1 MSKREDWPSEKI
13 SPEDLLN
20 MAREAADRAYV
31 PYSRFHV
38 GAAMLFENDEVIQS
52 CNVENASYGITI
64 CAERAGVVIMVS
76 QGKRN
81 PLAIAVVGSHE
92 TSDDYFKIECPPCGA
107 CRQALME
114 FNKNM
119 LVVMAS
125 KDGAKVFELK
135 KLLPHSFTLDPDF

>member
-1 MSKREDWPSEKI
+1 MTAKTSWPSENI

-20 MAREAADRAYV
+20 LAREAADRAYV

-38 GAAMLFENDEVIQS
+38 GAAMLFEGDEVIQS
-52 CNVENASYGITI
+52 CNVENASFGITI

-76 QGKRN
+76 QGKHN
-81 PLAIAVVGSHE
+81 PLAVAVAGSHE
-92 TSDDYFKIECPPCGA
+92 DRNDYMKIACPPCGA

-114 FNKNM
+114 FNTNM

-125 KDGAKVFELK
+125 KDGAKVYELK
-135 KLLPHSFTLDPDF
+135 KLLPHYFTLDPD

>member
-1 MSKREDWPSEKI
+1 MPAKDKWPSEKI
-13 SPEDLLN
+13 SPDDLLN

-31 PYSRFHV
+31 PYSHFHV
-38 GAAMLFENDEVIQS
+38 GAAMLFADDDVILS

-76 QGKRN
+76 QGKHN

-92 TSDDYFKIECPPCGA
+92 DSDDYYTAACPPCGA

-114 FNKNM
+114 FNTNM

-125 KDGAKVFELK
+125 KDGAKVYELR
-135 KLLPHSFTLDPDF
+135 KLLPHSFTLDPE

>member
-1 MSKREDWPSEKI
+1 MSPKPNWPSKKI

-38 GAAMLFENDEVIQS
+38 GAAMLFEGDEVIQS

-81 PLAIAVVGSHE
+81 PLAIAVTGSHE
-92 TSDDYFKIECPPCGA
+92 DRDDYMKIACPPCGA

-114 FNKNM
+114 FNTNM

-125 KDGAKVFELK
+125 KEGAKVYELK
-135 KLLPHSFTLDPDF
+135 KLLSHSFTLDPE

>member
-114 FNKNM
+114 FNTNM

-135 KLLPHSFTLDPDF
+135 RLLPHSFTFDPDF

>member
-1 MSKREDWPSEKI
+1 MSAIDLWPSEKI
-13 SPEDLLN
+13 TPEDLLN
-20 MAREAADRAYV
+20 KAREAADRAYV

-38 GAAMLFENDEVIQS
+38 GAALLFENDEIILS
-52 CNVENASYGITI
+52 CNVENASYGVTI

-92 TSDDYFKIECPPCGA
+92 DSDDYFKIECPPCGA

-114 FNKNM
+114 FNRNM
-119 LVVMAS
+119 LVVMTS
-125 KDGAKVFELK
+125 KDGAKVYELK
-135 KLLPHSFTLDPDF
+135 KLLPHCFSLDPD

>member
-1 MSKREDWPSEKI
+1 MTPKPNWPSEKI

-20 MAREAADRAYV
+20 LAREAAKRAYV

-38 GAAMLFENDEVIQS
+38 GAAMLFEGDEVIQS

-81 PLAIAVVGSHE
+81 PLAIAVAGSHE
-92 TSDDYFKIECPPCGA
+92 DRDDYMKIACPPCGA

-114 FNKNM
+114 FNTNM

-125 KDGAKVFELK
+125 TDGAKVYELK
-135 KLLPHSFTLDPDF
+135 KLLPHSFTLDPD

>member
-1 MSKREDWPSEKI
+1 MPAQDKWPSAKI
-13 SPEDLLN
+13 SPDDLLN
-20 MAREAADRAYV
+20 LAREAARRAYV

-38 GAAMLFENDEVIQS
+38 GAALLFADDEVIQS

-64 CAERAGVVIMVS
+64 CAERAGVVIMIS

-92 TSDDYFKIECPPCGA
+92 DRDDYMKVACPPCGA

-114 FNKNM
+114 FGKDM
-119 LVVMAS
+119 LVVMAG
-125 KDGAKVFELK
+125 KDGAKVYELK
-135 KLLPHSFTLDPDF
+135 KLLPHSFSLDPD

>member
-1 MSKREDWPSEKI
+1 MSARDNWPSEKI
-13 SPEDLLN
+13 TPEELLEQS
-20 MAREAADRAYV
+20 REAAKRAYV

-38 GAAMLFENDEVIQS
+38 GAAMLMPNDEVILS

-81 PLAIAVVGSHE
+81 PLAIAVTGSHE
-92 TSDDYFKIECPPCGA
+92 DSDDYFTIACPPCGA

-114 FNKNM
+114 FNKDM

-125 KDGAKVFELK
+125 KDGAKVYELK
-135 KLLPHSFTLDPDF
+135 KLLPHSFTLDPD